1 MKYDKKIYN
10 PINNGPSFKLLHVLL
25 ILLHISIILCDN
37 NNYVFFP
44 LKKIDNSAIKNM
56 KNITEIMKF
65 LYLEPLMSELYIG
78 TPEQKVNI
86 IFRVD
91 CTYLYLT
98 SYSHKASKNDQASE
112 FIKLKYGDLNY
123 FNEEKSQSINY
134 NEKVFNFSYAY
145 DNQFCSKCIS
155 ENVKINNNNIKIDLS
170 LSNYIELEE
179 PGAICLQ
186 LEEKTSSIQFS
197 SSFPILLKKNY
208 SLINDYKWFIY
219 FGQNNETDYLVIG
232 SSPNEFIC
240 PDTGKKIY
248 PNFDID
254 KDYYTVD
261 DEIIIRKAGMTIN
274 FNDIYLLSDAKE
286 KEYFEDEKSLK
297 GKLIPNIRFI
307 VGTKNYSIYVQNN
320 IFGKFISS
328 NQCHKGIFNQ
338 RPNLVGEEYIYYYCD
353 ETVYDNI
360 RSVFKKIIFKQ
371 ASLSELF
378 ELTFDDLFLKQ
389 NGYLIFLV
397 IFSTHEH
404 RNWDLGTIFLKKYQ
418 FDFDFD
424 KKKIGYYHVKIIDN
438 KKEGDDVNRT
448 DNEGDDVK
456 RTDNKNKGNDEKE
469 NNTWVYVLFSFSIL
483 ILSGVLIIL
492 GIYLGKNYFKL
503 RKKRANE
510 LDDDAFEYKAKNNQD
525 SPILSE

>member
-1 MKYDKKIYN
+1 MKYGKKKYN
-10 PINNGPSFKLLHVLL
+10 PINNRPSFKLLHVLL

-44 LKKIDNSAIKNM
+44 LKKRDNSAIKNI

-65 LYLEPLMSELYIG
+65 LYLEPLMSELSIG
-78 TPEQKVNI
+78 TPEQKANI

-98 SYSHKASKNDQASE
+98 SYSHKASKNDQASD

-123 FNEEKSQSINY
+123 FNEDKSQSINY
-134 NEKVFNFSYAY
+134 YEKVYNHSRYAY
-145 DNQFCSKCIS
+145 YNQFFSKCMS
-155 ENVKINNNNIKIDLS
+155 ENVKINNNNIKMDLL

-186 LEEKTSSIQFS
+186 LEEETSSIQFT
-197 SSFPILLKKNY
+197 SSFPVLLKKNY

-219 FGQNNETDYLVIG
+219 FGQNNEKDYLVIG
-232 SSPNEFIC
+232 SSPDEFIC

-248 PNFDID
+248 QNIDMD
-254 KDYYTVD
+254 KDYYVVD
-261 DEIIIRKAGMTIN
+261 DEVVIRKAAMTIN

-286 KEYFEDEKSLK
+286 KEYFEDEKNLK
-297 GKLIPNIRFI
+297 GKLIPNIGFI
-307 VGTKNYSIYVQNN
+307 VGTKNYSIYVENN
-320 IFGKFISS
+320 IFGKYITS
-328 NQCHKGIFNQ
+328 NQCHKEIFSQ
-338 RPNLVGEEYIYYYCD
+338 RPNLVGEEYTYYYCD
-353 ETVYDNI
+353 ESLYDNI

-371 ASLSELF
+371 ATLLEQF

-404 RNWDLGTIFLKKYQ
+404 KNWDLGTIFLKKYQ
-418 FDFDFD
+418 FDFDFY
-424 KKKIGYYHVKIIDN
+424 KKKIGYYHVKTSDN
-438 KKEGDDVNRT
+438 KEEGD
-448 DNEGDDVK
+448 NEKDSH
-456 RTDNKNKGNDEKE
+456 
-469 NNTWVYVLFSFSIL
+469 TWIYVLFAFSIL
-483 ILSGVLIIL
+483 ILSGVLIVL
-492 GIYLGKNYFKL
+492 GIYFGKKYFKL

-510 LDDDAFEYKAKNNQD
+510 LDDDDFEYKAKKCED